1 MDYVLFFVLFMQY
14 MVISVL
20 QCLHQTQILHLLQ
33 YVFEDDRFSY
43 IRTSYTYIGFNATT
57 PLASDFVVPV
67 ICGKDRVN
75 RKNKNHV
82 IEEEAKGL

>member
-1 MDYVLFFVLFMQY
+1 MQY
-14 MVISVL
+14 GNISLAVSSSDPDTPL
-20 QCLHQTQILHLLQ
+20 TT
-33 YVFEDDRFSY
+33 VFEDNRFGY
-43 IRTSYTYIGFNATT
+43 IRTSYMYIGFNATT

>member
-1 MDYVLFFVLFMQY
+1 MQY
-14 MVISVL
+14 GNISLAVSSSDPDTPL
-20 QCLHQTQILHLLQ
+20 TPYSTNLKTIGLVTLKPVTCI
-33 YVFEDDRFSY
+33 YM
-43 IRTSYTYIGFNATT
+43 YIGFNATT
-57 PLASDFVVPV
+57 PLASDFVVPA

>member
-1 MDYVLFFVLFMQY
+1 MFCFLSCLCST
-14 MVISVL
+14 VISVL

-33 YVFEDDRFSY
+33 YVFEDDRFGY
-43 IRTSYTYIGFNATT
+43 IKASNMYIGFNATT
-57 PLASDFVVPV
+57 PLASDFVVPA

>member
-1 MDYVLFFVLFMQY
+1 MQY

-43 IRTSYTYIGFNATT
+43 IRTSYMYIGFNATT

>member
-1 MDYVLFFVLFMQY
+1 MFCFFVLFMQY
-14 MVISVL
+14 GNISLAVSSS
-20 QCLHQTQILHLLQ
+20 
-33 YVFEDDRFSY
+33 DRPSY
-43 IRTSYTYIGFNATT
+43 IRTSYMYIGFNATT